1 MMEFSQ
7 PITFTALYRI
17 TTPMFLGGEGQ
28 QVDQNQFRNAS
39 FKGALRFW
47 WRALNWGRLLKAAGG
62 ETTQALKDL
71 HDEEGRLFGLASD
84 GRDSRQSLV
93 QISSELASETSAEKV
108 QLSQVGYLLGQGL
121 HHFRNGVLRDH
132 MAAGKVEVRLRFKP
146 QASEQDCHSVRQA
159 MIALGVFGALGS
171 RARKGLGS
179 LAIESISGPG
189 ETEARFTTREAIR
202 NFIGSID
209 FSAPP
214 DAPLSAFNAN
224 SRIDISATGRTG
236 LSALL
241 AINREMQLYRSYGQ
255 KGKVNGETA
264 RRNFVA
270 DHDNVLAAT
279 QGQPLADLPARA
291 VFGLPHNY
299 FFSSTKDKLDINPEN
314 EGRRASPLFIH
325 IHALDDNEFVAIQT
339 LLAGEFL
346 PQGMAIDVKPNVK
359 AKRAQQLKNF
369 SVDFQVIERYLD
381 GFAAREHLR
390 TRNRG

>member
-1 MMEFSQ
+1 MMEFMR
-7 PITFTALYRI
+7 PGTLTAKYRI

-28 QVDQNQFRNAS
+28 QVDQKQFRNAS

-47 WRALNWGRLLKAAGG
+47 WRALNWGRLLRAAGG
-62 ETTQALKDL
+62 ETSRALKAL

-84 GRDSRQSLV
+84 GKDSRQSLV

-121 HHFRNGVLRDH
+121 YHFRDGVLREH
-132 MAAGKVEVRLRFKP
+132 IAAGKVVVRLQFKP

-179 LAIESISGPG
+179 LSIESISGPG
-189 ETEARFTTREAIR
+189 EAEACFTTREAIR
-202 NFIGSID
+202 GFIGSID
-209 FSAPP
+209 FSAAPG
-214 DAPLSAFNAN
+214 APLSAFTAN

-255 KGKVNGETA
+255 NGKVNGENA

-270 DHDNVLAAT
+270 DHDNALAAA
-279 QGQPLADLPARA
+279 QGRPLNALPVRA

-299 FFSSTKDKLDINPEN
+299 FFSSTKDKLEINPEDN
-314 EGRRASPLFIH
+314 GRRASPLSIH
-325 IHALDDNEFVAIQT
+325 IHALGDNEFIAIQT
-339 LLAGEFL
+339 LLSGEFL
-346 PQGMAIDVKPNVK
+346 PQEMAIDVKLNGK
-359 AKRAQQLKNF
+359 AIGAQRLSNPK
-369 SVDFQVIERYLD
+369 VDFQVIERYLD
-381 GFAAREHLR
+381 GFTAREHLR
-390 TRNRG
+390 ARNRG

>member
-1 MMEFSQ
+1 MMEFMR
-7 PITFTALYRI
+7 PGTLTAKYRI

-28 QVDQNQFRNAS
+28 QVDQRQFRNAS

-62 ETTQALKDL
+62 ETSRALKAL
-71 HDEEGRLFGLASD
+71 HDEEGRLFGLASA
-84 GRDSRQSLV
+84 GKDSRQSLV
-93 QISSELASETSAEKV
+93 QITSELASETSAEKV

-121 HHFRNGVLRDH
+121 YHFRDGALRDYIT
-132 MAAGKVEVRLRFKP
+132 AGKVVVRLQFKQ

-159 MIALGVFGALGS
+159 MVALGVFGALGS

-179 LAIESISGPG
+179 LSIESISGPG
-189 ETEARFTTREAIR
+189 EAEACFTTREAIR
-202 NFIGSID
+202 GFIGSID
-209 FSAPP
+209 FNAAP
-214 DAPLSAFNAN
+214 DAPLSAFTA
-224 SRIDISATGRTG
+224 STRIDLSASAGTG

-255 KGKVNGETA
+255 QGRVNGEAA

-279 QGQPLADLPARA
+279 QGRPLQDLPARA
-291 VFGLPHNY
+291 VFGLPQNY
-299 FFSSTKDKLDINPEN
+299 FFSSTKAKLDISPEN

-346 PQGMAIDVKPNVK
+346 PQKMAIDVKTRRSHRLSNPT
-359 AKRAQQLKNF
+359 
-369 SVDFQVIERYLD
+369 VDFQVIERYLD
-381 GFAAREHLR
+381 GFATREHLR
-390 TRNRG
+390 ARNRG